1 MVIFEDN
8 ITLLFPPE
16 SIIKAFWNLLSLLL
30 YQNFPDYEY
39 TMTWC
44 IQTKNSYSSRNNL
57 ICKDQITMLLKT
69 VRDQLSEEFTHAKFQ
84 LLSLSAS
91 QIQRRS
97 RIQRRVIRNSKFNLI
112 ISNTKQQQNT
122 VRVMYLGFN
131 AQSSTINDEWFFG
144 KFIVSVLPFTR
155 QLSKRPFCHK

>member
-1 MVIFEDN
+1 MVVFVLMFSASLPGKGILRIFLKENLRLRATFLNLYWDGKKIYVIMVIFEDN

-69 VRDQLSEEFTHAKFQ
+69 ETSYLRSSPMPSFNSFLWVHLKYKGDQEFRGEWSET
-84 LLSLSAS
+84 
-91 QIQRRS
+91 
-97 RIQRRVIRNSKFNLI
+97 
-112 ISNTKQQQNT
+112 
-122 VRVMYLGFN
+122 
-131 AQSSTINDEWFFG
+131 QSSIW
-144 KFIVSVLPFTR
+144 
-155 QLSKRPFCHK
+155 